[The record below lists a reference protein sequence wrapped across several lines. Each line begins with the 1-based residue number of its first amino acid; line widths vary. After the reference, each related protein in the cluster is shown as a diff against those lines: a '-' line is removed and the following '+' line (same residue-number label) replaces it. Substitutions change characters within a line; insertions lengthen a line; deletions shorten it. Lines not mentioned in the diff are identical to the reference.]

1 MLSNELKHSIAN
13 KKKSFIIIAIVL
25 GMVVGF
31 YLYLGEK
38 TGASDTE
45 SIIIRIGIPY
55 VGTEPQI
62 EGYEYLDDF
71 TRSFSDSFEF
81 DIQLEYIS
89 GKTKSEML
97 RNLNLALLNEET
109 RPDFL
114 YYCLNSNY
122 LNIDDLYE
130 KGIIVEFPKEYTVK
144 ADSLIGLTRYSVY
157 QPIMLSGYAT
167 NLGKLDDNQRKLLE
181 GIDTLD
187 LQGFY
192 EFENL
197 SSSLSSLE
205 LNDMSLEIESLVAF
219 RDMFHEQLSGSFKLT
234 DQMIETIDED
244 IQSDIMLRERSRVR
258 TKFNLDQAT
267 SYFDNM
273 EIIKNNRRIYDYFD
287 PLNPKYTSELMS
299 KKSDEE
305 INLYNVDIGSTYI
318 TLKTWGLIKVSGR
331 DDMEQY
337 KLYTAESVGNNFYN
351 ERLYYNRGYV
361 PASNSFLTAMFEKTG
376 KSSFANSTLCTELG
390 LREVDNI
397 NKSDL
402 KYYYLSANE
411 LICYQEFKDMLL
423 RCYLSDDS
431 YDKAKI
437 ETDITN
443 FKNKMKLL
451 LGE

>member
-1 MLSNELKHSIAN
+1 MLSSEMKHSISN
-13 KKKSFIIIAIVL
+13 KHRQLLIIAVVL
-25 GMVVGF
+25 ALILGI
-31 YLYLGEK
+31 YLSFGHR
-38 TGASDTE
+38 TGASDID
-45 SIIIRIGIPY
+45 SSIIRIGIPY

-71 TRSFSDSFEF
+71 TRSFSDNFEF
-81 DIQLEYIS
+81 DIQLEFIS

-97 RNLNLALLNEET
+97 RNLNLALLDEET

-122 LNIDDLYE
+122 LDLDDLYK
-130 KGIIVEFPKEYTVK
+130 KGIIVDFPQEYTVR
-144 ADSLIGLTRYSVY
+144 ADSLKGLTRYTVY
-157 QPIMLSGYAT
+157 QPVMLSGYAV
-167 NLGKLDDNQRKLLE
+167 NLGKLDDNQKKFLD
-181 GIDTLD
+181 GVDTLD

-192 EFENL
+192 ELENL
-197 SSSLSSLE
+197 SSSLSPLE

-219 RDMFHEQLSGSFKLT
+219 RDMFNKQLSGSFKLT
-234 DQMIETIDED
+234 NQMVDAIDED
-244 IQSDIMLRERSRVR
+244 VQSDTMLRERMRIR
-258 TKFNLDQAT
+258 TKLNLDQTT

-273 EIIKNNRRIYDYFD
+273 EIIKNNRLIYDYFD

-305 INLYNVDIGSTYI
+305 INLFNVDLGSTYL
-318 TLKTWGLIKVSGR
+318 TLRTWGLIKVSGR
-331 DDMEQY
+331 DEMEQY
-337 KLYTAESVGNNFYN
+337 KLYTAESIGNNYYN

-361 PASNSFLTAMFEKTG
+361 PASSSFLNAMFEKTG
-376 KSSFANSTLCTELG
+376 KSSFSNSKLCTELG
-390 LREVDNI
+390 VREVNNI
-397 NKSDL
+397 NISDL

-431 YDKAKI
+431 YDKGKVM
-437 ETDITN
+437 TDITN